1 MMRASIHAATASII
15 TPKSFL
21 TSSIHG
27 PAFGRSLPAEAPTT
41 SSGVPMPMLIAK
53 SAAPPRAIWPVW
65 LMTSSA
71 PTSAG
76 PTQVVTM
83 SAESA
88 PMTAT
93 PPKSPGRLAV
103 TDVGD
108 ARLDGGRHLHGEEA
122 EHGKRQRHEERG
134 EQREHPPLLEERLDL
149 LAAIA
154 ARRRRRPCR

>member
-1 MMRASIHAATASII
+1 MRESIQAATASIM

-27 PAFGRSLPAEAPTT
+27 PALGRSLPAEAPTI
-41 SSGVPMPMLIAK
+41 SSGVPMPMLMAK
-53 SAAPPRAIWPVW
+53 SAAPPRTICPVW

-83 SAESA
+83 SAERA

-93 PPKSPGRLAV
+93 PPKVPAALAIA
-103 TDVGD
+103 DIGD
-108 ARLDGGRHLHGEEA
+108 ARLDRRRHLHGEQA
-122 EHGKRQRHEERG
+122 EHRQRHRYEERR
-134 EQREHPPLLEERLDL
+134 EQGEHPPLLE
-149 LAAIA
+149 
-154 ARRRRRPCR
+154 

>member
-1 MMRASIHAATASII
+1 MRASIQAATASIM

-21 TSSIHG
+21 TRSIHG
-27 PAFGRSLPAEAPTT
+27 PALGSSFPAEAPTT
-41 SSGVPMPMLIAK
+41 SSGVPMPMLMAN
-53 SAAPPRAIWPVW
+53 SAAPPRTICPVW

-93 PPKSPGRLAV
+93 PPKVPADCLLLTARCASGSPPAS
-103 TDVGD
+103 
-108 ARLDGGRHLHGEEA
+108 AR
-122 EHGKRQRHEERG
+122 
-134 EQREHPPLLEERLDL
+134 
-149 LAAIA
+149 
-154 ARRRRRPCR
+154 